1 MIFIKTLRQY
11 YLLTKPGI
19 IRGNLIVA
27 LAGFLLASDGVI
39 NFSLMLALLGGTSLI
54 IACGCVINNYLDKDI
69 DIYMSR
75 TKKRALVTGT
85 ISNRNAIIY
94 GSILGIAGALLLAFF
109 TNYLTL
115 ACGLVGLFFYLV
127 MYSIFKRKNIYGT
140 LVGSVSGAV
149 PPVAGYTAVTNQIDI
164 TAGLLFLILVFWQM
178 PHFYAIAIFRLN
190 DYKKAGVPVLPAI
203 KGLQKTKKQ
212 INAYIIALGMT
223 MTMLFFVAELSYIYL
238 IVMLGVT
245 IYWLFLGLKAIRSEE
260 GIKWAHTM
268 FSFSLV
274 VLLVFSTLISL
285 NAWLP

>member
-75 TKKRALVTGT
+75 TKDRALVTGN

-94 GSILGIAGALLLAFF
+94 GSILGIAGTLLLAFF

-178 PHFYAIAIFRLN
+178 PHFFAIAIFRLN
-190 DYKKAGVPVLPAI
+190 DYKKAGIPVLPAI
-203 KGLQKTKKQ
+203 KGLQNTRKQ
-212 INAYIIALGMT
+212 INAYIFVLGIT
-223 MTMLFFVAELSYIYL
+223 ITMLFFVADLSYTYL

-245 IYWLFLGLKAIRSEE
+245 TYWLFLGLKAIRSEE

-268 FSFSLV
+268 FGFSLV
-274 VLLVFSTLISL
+274 VLLVFSILISL

>member
-94 GSILGIAGALLLAFF
+94 GSILGVAGALLLAFF

-238 IVMLGVT
+238 IVMLGGT
-245 IYWLFLGLKAIRSEE
+245 IYWLFLGLKTIRSEE

>member
-94 GSILGIAGALLLAFF
+94 GSILGVAGALLLAFF

-223 MTMLFFVAELSYIYL
+223 MTMLFFVADLSYIYL
-238 IVMLGVT
+238 IVMLGGT

>member
-190 DYKKAGVPVLPAI
+190 DYKKAGIPVLPAI

-223 MTMLFFVAELSYIYL
+223 MTMLFFVADLSYIYL
-238 IVMLGVT
+238 IVMLGGT
-245 IYWLFLGLKAIRSEE
+245 IYWLFLGLKTIRSEE

>member
-94 GSILGIAGALLLAFF
+94 GSILGVAGALLLAFF

>member
-94 GSILGIAGALLLAFF
+94 GSILGVAGALLLAFF

-190 DYKKAGVPVLPAI
+190 DYKKAGIPVLPAI

>member
-1 MIFIKTLRQY
+1 VIFIKTLRQY

-75 TKKRALVTGT
+75 TKDRALVTGN

-94 GSILGIAGALLLAFF
+94 GSILGIAGTLLLAFF

-178 PHFYAIAIFRLN
+178 PHFYAIAIYRLN
-190 DYKKAGVPVLPAI
+190 DYKKAGIPVLPAI
-203 KGLQKTKKQ
+203 KGLQNTRKQ
-212 INAYIIALGMT
+212 INAYIFVLGIT
-223 MTMLFFVAELSYIYL
+223 ITMLFFVADLSYTYL

-245 IYWLFLGLKAIRSEE
+245 TYWLFLGLKAIRSEE

-268 FSFSLV
+268 FGFSLV
-274 VLLVFSTLISL
+274 VLLVFSILISL